1 MADDTDS
8 QYNNSNRAFLQAF
21 IARSTLTFDEAKPLL
36 AAIFTAHEKRET
48 LAEDVTQADFN
59 SYISAANNAI
69 SPFDLEIR
77 STYHQSTRSRVYAL
91 VNSTSDPIT
100 QLATIHTPDEISFL
114 KRILDAMFETYNTPR
129 HEVMAITSMQA
140 IKLHKTPTEEGRQT
154 QNGSETQGSAGQ
166 SLTMG
171 QAEKMMKTLVEEGW
185 FEKSIKGFYSLS
197 PRALM
202 ELRGWLWE
210 TYNDVDEDEG
220 EEERV
225 SKKIKQCFACK
236 EIITTGQRCPKKSC
250 PCRLHDICTQNFF
263 RTQSSKKCPLCQ
275 TDWTGNDFVGERAAV
290 SSQHKPAKR
299 RSGNG
304 AMARR
309 ESPVAVE
316 EEEDVDGAE
325 EQEDD

>member
-1 MADDTDS
+1 M
-8 QYNNSNRAFLQAF
+8 
-21 IARSTLTFDEAKPLL
+21 K
-36 AAIFTAHEKRET
+36 EKRET

-69 SPFDLEIR
+69 SAFDLEIR
-77 STYHQSTRSRVYAL
+77 SIYHQTTRSRIYAL

-100 QLATIHTPDEISFL
+100 QLATIHSSDEISFL
-114 KRILDAMFETYNTPR
+114 KRVLDAMFETYNTSR

-140 IKLHKTPTEEGRQT
+140 IKLHKSPTEDVRQT

-171 QAEKMMKTLVEEGW
+171 QAEKMMKTLVEGGW

-210 TYNDVDEDEG
+210 TYNDLEEDE
-220 EEERV
+220 EEEGRV

-236 EIITTGQRCPKKSC
+236 EIITKVS
-250 PCRLHDICTQNFF
+250 
-263 RTQSSKKCPLCQ
+263 
-275 TDWTGNDFVGERAAV
+275 RAAAIA
-290 SSQHKPAKR
+290 STISY
-299 RSGNG
+299 
-304 AMARR
+304 
-309 ESPVAVE
+309 
-316 EEEDVDGAE
+316 
-325 EQEDD
+325 